1 MAEPNP
7 DLDLRALRESAARAA
22 FDRPLSDDP
31 DEATLQAQSALD
43 DLNASVGTSPSRAR
57 RRGRPGD
64 ADQFQVAA
72 SPEGGESVEDAR
84 RSWEEMAETD
94 LGSYPRRPS
103 QIIQNT
109 RGVDFDELDIDLRS
123 MEETSP
129 FWAHLSPALQDAI
142 RTSNRE
148 SRDYGA
154 ADRQRTAGKK
164 GLQDFN
170 SVIPPEGGE

>member
-1 MAEPNP
+1 
-7 DLDLRALRESAARAA
+7 
-22 FDRPLSDDP
+22 
-31 DEATLQAQSALD
+31 
-43 DLNASVGTSPSRAR
+43 
-57 RRGRPGD
+57 
-64 ADQFQVAA
+64 
-72 SPEGGESVEDAR
+72 
-84 RSWEEMAETD
+84 MAETD
-94 LGSYPRRPS
+94 RGSYPRRPS

-154 ADRQRTAGKK
+154 ADRRRTAGQK
-164 GLQDFN
+164 GLQDIN